1 MKRLLPAVATVVFLA
16 ASAPASASVDTS
28 RLRADVTVDR
38 IMHHLTKLQQ
48 IADRNAGTRASGLPG
63 FAASEQYV
71 AGLLADEGYNVTIQ
85 PFQFAFFRETA
96 TPAFERVSPNP
107 HTFTPNVDFF
117 TMTYSGSGNASAPIV
132 PVDTTGQPTTT
143 STSGCESS
151 DFATFPPGAIA
162 LMQRG
167 TCTFAVKAQ
176 NAEAAHASAAVIFN
190 RGGGADAAFQG
201 TLGAPGLTIPAIGT
215 SFPIGQEFYNLSLNG
230 TVTAH
235 VQTSTDSDIRT
246 TSNVIAETPGG
257 NPNKVVMA
265 GAHLDSVV
273 PGPGIVDNGSGV
285 GTILEI
291 AKQLH
296 KSAKINKTGLPDG
309 LVNKVR
315 FALWGS
321 EENGLNGSAYYLSQ
335 LSQQE
340 KNKITIDVNFDML
353 ASSNGVYFVQDGD
366 GLHTTPPG
374 LLQPGRSVELE
385 QVLVDYFTSQ
395 GLPFVYRPYDGRSDY
410 QSFVN
415 VGIGA
420 GGLTSG
426 SDQVKTA
433 EQVELFGGIA
443 GQIMHPCYHQAC
455 DRVDTVNT
463 RYLDDLSDAGAHAIF
478 TFAQTP

>member
-1 MKRLLPAVATVVFLA
+1 MKRLLLAVAAVVFLA
-16 ASAPASASVDTS
+16 ASAPAAAVDSS

-38 IMHHLTKLQQ
+38 IMHHLARLQQ
-48 IADRNAGTRASGLPG
+48 IADQNDGTRASGLPG

-71 AGLLADEGYNVTIQ
+71 AGLLEDEGYIVTVQ

-96 TPAFERVSPNP
+96 TPAFDRVSPSARV
-107 HTFTPNVDFF
+107 FTPNVDFF
-117 TMTYSGSGNASAPIV
+117 TMMYSGSGNTTARIV
-132 PVDTTGQPTTT
+132 PVDTTGQGSNT

-151 DFATFPPGAIA
+151 DFATFPSGAIA

-167 TCTFAVKAQ
+167 TCTFAAKAR
-176 NAEAAHASAAVIFN
+176 NAEAAGASAAVIFN
-190 RGGGADAAFQG
+190 RGLGADAAFQG

-215 SFPIGQEFYNLSLNG
+215 SFPIGQEFYNLSLG
-230 TVTAH
+230 GPVTAH

-273 PGPGIVDNGSGV
+273 AGPGIVDNGSGV
-285 GTILEI
+285 GTILEV

-296 KSAKINKTGLPDG
+296 KSAKINHTGPPDG

-335 LSQQE
+335 LSPAE
-340 KNKITIDVNFDML
+340 KSKITIDVNFDML

-366 GLHTTPPG
+366 GLHTIPTGPV
-374 LLQPGRSVELE
+374 QPGRSVELE
-385 QVLVDYFTSQ
+385 HVLVDYFNSQ

-426 SDQVKTA
+426 SDQVKTP
-433 EQVELFGGIA
+433 EQVALFGGTA
-443 GQIMHPCYHQAC
+443 GQIMHPCYHTAC
-455 DRVDTVNT
+455 DRLDTVNT

>member
-1 MKRLLPAVATVVFLA
+1 VFLA
-16 ASAPASASVDTS
+16 ASAPAAATVDTS
-28 RLRADVTVDR
+28 RLRADVRVDR
-38 IMHHLTKLQQ
+38 IMHHMAKLQQ
-48 IADRNAGTRASGLPG
+48 IADRNGGTRASGLPG

-71 AGLLADEGYNVTIQ
+71 AGLLEDEGYDVTVQ

-96 TPAFERVSPNP
+96 TPAFERVSQDP
-107 HTFTPNVDFF
+107 HVFAPNVDFF
-117 TMTYSGSGNASAPIV
+117 TMTYSGSGNANAQIV
-132 PVDTTGQPTTT
+132 PVDTNGQPSTT

-151 DFATFPPGAIA
+151 DFATFPAGAIA

-176 NAEAAHASAAVIFN
+176 NAQAAHATAAVIFN

-201 TLGAPGLTIPAIGT
+201 TLGAPGLAIPAIGT
-215 SFPIGQEFYNLSLNG
+215 SFQIGQEFYNLSLNG
-230 TVTAH
+230 PVTAH
-235 VQTSTDSDIRT
+235 VQTSTESDTRT

-273 PGPGIVDNGSGV
+273 AGPGIVDNGSGV

-296 KSAKINKTGLPDG
+296 KSANINKTGLPDG

-321 EENGLNGSAYYLSQ
+321 EENGLNGSAYYVSQ
-335 LSQQE
+335 LSQAE
-340 KNKITIDVNFDML
+340 KDKITIDVNFDML

-366 GLHTTPPG
+366 GLHTDPPG
-374 LLQPGRSVELE
+374 PVQPGRSVELE
-385 QVLVDYFTSQ
+385 HVFVDYFTSQ
-395 GLPFVYRPYDGRSDY
+395 GLPVVYRPYDGRSDY

-415 VGIGA
+415 AGIGA

-433 EQVELFGGIA
+433 EQAELFGGTT
-443 GQIMHPCYHQAC
+443 GQVMHPCYHLAC
-455 DRVDTVNT
+455 DRLDTVNT
-463 RYLDDLSDAGAHAIF
+463 RYLNDLSDAGAHAIF

>member
-1 MKRLLPAVATVVFLA
+1 
-16 ASAPASASVDTS
+16 
-28 RLRADVTVDR
+28 
-38 IMHHLTKLQQ
+38 
-48 IADRNAGTRASGLPG
+48 
-63 FAASEQYV
+63 
-71 AGLLADEGYNVTIQ
+71 
-85 PFQFAFFRETA
+85 
-96 TPAFERVSPNP
+96 
-107 HTFTPNVDFF
+107 
-117 TMTYSGSGNASAPIV
+117 V

-151 DFATFPPGAIA
+151 DFATLPSGAIA

-201 TLGAPGLTIPAIGT
+201 TLGAPGLTIPAIGS

-235 VQTSTDSDIRT
+235 VQTTTDSDVRT

-273 PGPGIVDNGSGV
+273 AGPGIVDNGSGI
-285 GTILEI
+285 GTILEV

-309 LVNKVR
+309 LVNQVR

-335 LSQQE
+335 LSQPE

-366 GLHTTPPG
+366 GLHTSTPGP
-374 LLQPGRSVELE
+374 LQPGRSVELE
-385 QVLVDYFTSQ
+385 HVLVDYFTSQ

-455 DRVDTVNT
+455 DRLDTVNT

>member
-1 MKRLLPAVATVVFLA
+1 M
-16 ASAPASASVDTS
+16 
-28 RLRADVTVDR
+28 TVDR
-38 IMHHLTKLQQ
+38 IMHHMARLQQ
-48 IADRNAGTRASGLPG
+48 IADQNDGTRASGLPG
-63 FAASEQYV
+63 FTASQQYV
-71 AGLLADEGYNVTIQ
+71 AGLLEDEGYIVTVQ
-85 PFQFAFFRETA
+85 PFEFAFFRELT
-96 TPAFERVSPNP
+96 TPTFERISPDP
-107 HTFTPNVDFF
+107 HVYAPRVDFF
-117 TMTYSGSGNASAPIV
+117 TMTYSGSGNTTAPIV
-132 PVDTTGQPTTT
+132 PVDTIAQPTPP
-143 STSGCESS
+143 STSGCEAA
-151 DFATFPPGAIA
+151 DFDNFPTGAIA

-167 TCTFAVKAQ
+167 SCTFATKAQ
-176 NAEAAHASAAVIFN
+176 NAQAAGATAAVIFN
-190 RGGGADAAFQG
+190 TGGGNNAAFQG
-201 TLGAPGLTIPAIGT
+201 TLGAPGLMIPAVGT
-215 SFPIGQEFYNLSLNG
+215 SFPIGQELYNLSLDG

-235 VQTSTDSDIRT
+235 VQTSTQSDIRT

-273 PGPGIVDNGSGV
+273 AGPGIVDNGSGV

-335 LSQQE
+335 LSPQE
-340 KNKITIDVNFDML
+340 KSKITIDVNFDML
-353 ASSNGVYFVQDGD
+353 ASSNGVYFVQDAD
-366 GLHTTPPG
+366 GIHTTPPG
-374 LLQPGRSVELE
+374 PVQPGRSVELE
-385 QVLVDYFTSQ
+385 HVFVDYFNSQ
-395 GLPFVYRPYDGRSDY
+395 SLPFVYRPYDGRSDY

-415 VGIGA
+415 AGIGA

-426 SDQVKTA
+426 SDQVKTE
-433 EQVELFGGIA
+433 EQAQLFGGTA
-443 GQIMHPCYHQAC
+443 GQVMHPCYHLAC
-455 DRVDTVNT
+455 DRLDTANT

>member
-1 MKRLLPAVATVVFLA
+1 
-16 ASAPASASVDTS
+16 
-28 RLRADVTVDR
+28 
-38 IMHHLTKLQQ
+38 
-48 IADRNAGTRASGLPG
+48 
-63 FAASEQYV
+63 
-71 AGLLADEGYNVTIQ
+71 
-85 PFQFAFFRETA
+85 
-96 TPAFERVSPNP
+96 
-107 HTFTPNVDFF
+107 
-117 TMTYSGSGNASAPIV
+117 
-132 PVDTTGQPTTT
+132 
-143 STSGCESS
+143 
-151 DFATFPPGAIA
+151 
-162 LMQRG
+162 
-167 TCTFAVKAQ
+167 VKAQ

-335 LSQQE
+335 LSQPE

-366 GLHTTPPG
+366 GLHTSPPG

-385 QVLVDYFTSQ
+385 HVLVDYFTAQ
-395 GLPFVYRPYDGRSDY
+395 GLPFVYRSYDGRSDY

-455 DRVDTVNT
+455 DRLDTVNT